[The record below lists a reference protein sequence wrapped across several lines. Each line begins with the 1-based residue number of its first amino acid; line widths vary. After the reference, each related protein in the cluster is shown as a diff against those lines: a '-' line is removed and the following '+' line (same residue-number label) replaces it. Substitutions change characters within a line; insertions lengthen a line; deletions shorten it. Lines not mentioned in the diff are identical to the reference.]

1 MQRRKPGAS
10 PVFFRLLRTHHA
22 ADRGLYVVSRK
33 LHGIG
38 VTLYAM
44 TSCAYRCGANFP
56 GGDGAPR
63 AGAGRAGILGRL
75 LFRAAC
81 TALLL
86 QAACAG
92 AADDF
97 AVSAEARG
105 EAVAIEARATV
116 AAPYAVV
123 WGTLTDYGRLAEFIP
138 GMQSSRIAG
147 RSGTTAIVEQHG
159 KAGFMIFSYGIDVLV
174 ASTEL
179 PSGVIEIHALEGNLK
194 QLRGRY
200 RVEQGGRQGTC
211 VLRWTG
217 LIEPVLALPHLVG
230 VPMIRNSV
238 AEQFRGMVDEIE
250 RRAVLAARS

>member
-1 MQRRKPGAS
+1 
-10 PVFFRLLRTHHA
+10 
-22 ADRGLYVVSRK
+22 
-33 LHGIG
+33 
-38 VTLYAM
+38 M
-44 TSCAYRCGANFP
+44 TSWAYRYGVEFP
-56 GGDGAPR
+56 GRHGARP
-63 AGAGRAGILGRL
+63 AGVGLAGILGRL
-75 LFRAAC
+75 LLRTAC

-86 QAACAG
+86 QGDCAL

-116 AAPYAVV
+116 AAPYAVI

-147 RSGTTAIVEQHG
+147 RSGRTAIVEQHG
-159 KAGFMIFSYGIDVLV
+159 RAGFMMFSYGIDVLV

-194 QLRGRY
+194 QLRGHY
-200 RVEQGGRQGTC
+200 RVEPGGRQGTW
-211 VLRWTG
+211 VLHWTG
-217 LIEPVLALPHLVG
+217 LIEPALSLPHLVG
-230 VPMIRNSV
+230 VPMIRNNV

-250 RRAVLAARS
+250 RRAMLAARS